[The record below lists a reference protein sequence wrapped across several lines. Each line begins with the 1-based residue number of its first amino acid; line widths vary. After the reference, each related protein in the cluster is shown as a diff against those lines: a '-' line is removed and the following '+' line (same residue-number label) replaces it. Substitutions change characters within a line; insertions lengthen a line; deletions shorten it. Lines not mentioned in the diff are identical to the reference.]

1 MICTCPNI
9 PTTTYVY
16 LLLLLAVIYS
26 PAVFAAETKMPER
39 PTKIIPARCDL
50 KERETSAQGQFV
62 CRYICNNPDKSK
74 IALVYS
80 NSGLSQCRTAI
91 ERTLKVVIK

>member
-1 MICTCPNI
+1 M

-16 LLLLLAVIYS
+16 PLLLLTAVS
-26 PAVFAAETKMPER
+26 SSAVFASETKLPER
-39 PTKIIPARCDL
+39 PTKIVSASCDL

-62 CRYICNNPDKSK
+62 CRYICNNADKSK

-80 NSGLSQCRTAI
+80 SSGLSQCRSAI
-91 ERTLKVVIK
+91 ERTMKVVIK